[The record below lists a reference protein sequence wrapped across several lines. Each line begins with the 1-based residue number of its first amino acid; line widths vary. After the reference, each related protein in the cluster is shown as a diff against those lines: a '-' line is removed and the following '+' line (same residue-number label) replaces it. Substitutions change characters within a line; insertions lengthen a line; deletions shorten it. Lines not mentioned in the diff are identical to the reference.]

1 MATSLLNTD
10 LQHSVLGVLSWG
22 PRAYSPYGFLNGSL
36 GSGLAFCGQYQ
47 DPLTHN
53 YLLGNGHR
61 SYSPR
66 LMRFSTPDSLS
77 PFSKGGINGY
87 AYCGGDPI
95 NRHDSTGRFWQW
107 IPPLAQATSSVSTG
121 LGAVNR
127 RSLAVVRKRI
137 QRMNGELPD
146 QDPVRAQLA
155 DSLQFYSSLPMGA
168 GATLARNVLNAPV
181 SPVDPQVR
189 QLVWTGA
196 VGSSGVA
203 IGTNLNSYAVYQ
215 TWTQLAD
222 RHGINRWSV
231 VAEAIGELLLP
242 PFARRGTLQA
252 GQWAAEAVG
261 GAIARAYRE
270 PGRVMA
276 KVHSDD
282 GGEILR
288 AVLVV
293 RGI

>member
-1 MATSLLNTD
+1 MATSLLNID
-10 LQHSVLGVLSWG
+10 RQHSVLGALSLG
-22 PRAYSPYGFLNGSL
+22 PRAYSPYGFLSGSL

-53 YLLGNGHR
+53 YLLGSGHR
-61 SYSPR
+61 SYSPG
-66 LMRFSTPDSLS
+66 LMRFITPDSLS

-87 AYCGGDPI
+87 AYCEGDPI
-95 NRHDSTGRFWQW
+95 NRHDSTGRVWQW
-107 IPPLAQATSSVSTG
+107 IPPLAQAASSVSTG

-127 RSLAVVRKRI
+127 RSLAVVRQRI

-146 QDPVRAQLA
+146 QELVRAELA
-155 DSLQFYSSLPMGA
+155 DSLQFYSSIPMGA
-168 GATLARNVLNAPV
+168 VANLARNILNAPV
-181 SPVDPQVR
+181 SPADPLVS

-196 VGSSGVA
+196 GGSSGVA
-203 IGTNLNSYAVYQ
+203 IGTNLNGYSVYQ

-222 RHGINRWSV
+222 QHGINRWSV
-231 VAEAIGELLLP
+231 VAEAIGQVLLP
-242 PFARRGTLQA
+242 PFVRRGSLQA
-252 GQWAAEAVG
+252 GQWAAEALG
-261 GAIARAYRE
+261 SGIAGAYRV

-282 GGEILR
+282 GGEVLR

-293 RGI
+293 RGS